1 MGQPPPSLATPR
13 SSPGAPTLTSLLGN
27 GAEVSV
33 AGLGGC
39 GLLLHEA
46 ARGWPAPR
54 QALHGPHLHAAAA
67 AGRALREAQATVTL
81 GRWVLGPPPLPRSP
95 TTTRLLPVVPPYDW
109 WWVLD
114 QILDFSQVWT
124 LGRRACKSE
133 CSHHQGLGGH
143 EKAAHIWGHRLWSF
157 VECRHQASLS
167 AAPGREMTSQL
178 PPRQSDTEP
187 LPDWSTGTLVPFKS
201 PGGVTGTLPGA
212 FPDMEATAHSSGPI
226 WDPLWTRKWEGTW
239 AIRQTEELKPPN
251 PQQLIC
257 PQRK

>member
-1 MGQPPPSLATPR
+1 MLQAWEAAGFCCTKQPEAGRPPARHCTDLVCTPPPQLAVHCEKHKQQSPWAAG
-13 SSPGAPTLTSLLGN
+13 SSGHPLSPDPPPPPGSFQWSPPTTG
-27 GAEVSV
+27 
-33 AGLGGC
+33 GGC
-39 GLLLHEA
+39 LTRFWTFPRYGHWGEEPASLNVLIIKGL
-46 ARGWPAPR
+46 
-54 QALHGPHLHAAAA
+54 
-67 AGRALREAQATVTL
+67 
-81 GRWVLGPPPLPRSP
+81 
-95 TTTRLLPVVPPYDW
+95 D
-109 WWVLD
+109 
-114 QILDFSQVWT
+114 
-124 LGRRACKSE
+124 
-133 CSHHQGLGGH
+133 GH

-187 LPDWSTGTLVPFKS
+187 LPDWSKGTLVPFKS

-226 WDPLWTRKWEGTW
+226 WDPLRTRKWEGTW

>member
-1 MGQPPPSLATPR
+1 M
-13 SSPGAPTLTSLLGN
+13 
-27 GAEVSV
+27 SV

-54 QALHGPHLHAAAA
+54 QALHGPRLHAAAA

-81 GRWVLGPPPLPRSP
+81 GCWVLGPPRLPRSP

-201 PGGVTGTLPGA
+201 PGGSLERSPERFLTWRLQPIAVAPFGTHCGQESGRGRGRSDRGTQTPKPAAVNLPPKKVT
-212 FPDMEATAHSSGPI
+212 
-226 WDPLWTRKWEGTW
+226 
-239 AIRQTEELKPPN
+239 QV
-251 PQQLIC
+251 
-257 PQRK
+257 

>member
-1 MGQPPPSLATPR
+1 MQAWEAAGFCCTKQPEAGRPPARHCTDLICTPPPQLAVHCEKHKQQ
-13 SSPGAPTLTSLLGN
+13 SP
-27 GAEVSV
+27 
-33 AGLGGC
+33 
-39 GLLLHEA
+39 
-46 ARGWPAPR
+46 W
-54 QALHGPHLHAAAA
+54 A
-67 AGRALREAQATVTL
+67 AGSSGHPVSPDPPPHQAPS
-81 GRWVLGPPPLPRSP
+81 GGPPH
-95 TTTRLLPVVPPYDW
+95 DW

-143 EKAAHIWGHRLWSF
+143 EKAAHIWGHHLWSF

-226 WDPLWTRKWEGTW
+226 WDPLRTRKWEGTW
-239 AIRQTEELKPPN
+239 AIRQRNSN
-251 PQQLIC
+251 PQT
-257 PQRK
+257 RSS

>member
-54 QALHGPHLHAAAA
+54 QALHGPRLHAAAA

-133 CSHHQGLGGH
+133 CSHQQGFG
-143 EKAAHIWGHRLWSF
+143 
-157 VECRHQASLS
+157 
-167 AAPGREMTSQL
+167 
-178 PPRQSDTEP
+178 
-187 LPDWSTGTLVPFKS
+187 
-201 PGGVTGTLPGA
+201 
-212 FPDMEATAHSSGPI
+212 
-226 WDPLWTRKWEGTW
+226 WTRKSGTHLGTPSVVLRGMPSPSQPFCCPW
-239 AIRQTEELKPPN
+239 PGNDKPAPTEAE
-251 PQQLIC
+251 
-257 PQRK
+257 